1 MKLIIIAALPCVVTW
16 LATGMFSQSVAQNQS
31 LIVAQSQSES
41 PQYNSADYVGS
52 EAARMLRS
60 FSHTTHA
67 RLTTL
72 GSWKGRVTG
81 RRRLSRTRQDTPRRR
96 RSEKDHLL
104 QEQAG
109 QGDFGDV
116 LLATPAVKSTN
127 EHLQIRSKSS
137 NRSSTEIETRGEV
150 YGPCG
155 AILRWLIQRG
165 IVVIPKSVRQERMA
179 EIFDVFG
186 FELEDEDMEVIHT
199 LDTATSL
206 FFDHRD
212 PAMVKLLSEAKR
224 NT

>member
-81 RRRLSRTRQDTPRRR
+81 RRRLPRTRQDTPRRR

-116 LLATPAVKSTN
+116 LLATPAVKSMN

-165 IVVIPKSVRQERMA
+165 IVVIPNPCVRR
-179 EIFDVFG
+179 G
-186 FELEDEDMEVIHT
+186 WPKT
-199 LDTATSL
+199 STSL
-206 FFDHRD
+206 VSNLRTRTWKRFT
-212 PAMVKLLSEAKR
+212 LSIRRQASSLITVIPR
-224 NT
+224 W